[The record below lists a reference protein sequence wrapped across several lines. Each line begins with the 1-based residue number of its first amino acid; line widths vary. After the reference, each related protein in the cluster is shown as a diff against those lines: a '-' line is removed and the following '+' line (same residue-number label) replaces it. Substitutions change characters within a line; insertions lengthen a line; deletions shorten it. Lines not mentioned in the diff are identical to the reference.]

1 MYNTRMTNNNTAQES
16 TMNEVAAAVQNIID
30 TKFISSG
37 FVIQLTIVNELTAA
51 GFAVSQE
58 NIDKIQE
65 MINI

>member
-1 MYNTRMTNNNTAQES
+1 MTNNNTAQES

-58 NIDKIQE
+58 NIDKITE

>member
-1 MYNTRMTNNNTAQES
+1 
-16 TMNEVAAAVQNIID
+16 MNEVAAAVQNIID